1 MRLKL
6 QLLLILSSLG
16 LAFTSSQAKDI
27 ILPTTGVYKEIDTSV
42 AKAILKQLRSNS
54 PEEQKAAIKAIE
66 ASPDKYAPPVFYA
79 LSSALY
85 LKGERERAAFWFY
98 AGQLRGRYDANR
110 CADISARS
118 AIAVMN
124 QQFGGLINQ
133 YMFAH
138 LDKLEK
144 LVPEVIA
151 FDKKTAHNYD
161 HRWINLHGMGAI
173 QTSLG
178 DEKSGNEALSLPKTQ
193 WPAIEEQTR
202 KDYLSGFLEVL
213 NQAKERQAT
222 ANKKESAR
230 N

>member
-6 QLLLILSSLG
+6 QLLLILSSLS

-27 ILPTTGVYKEIDTSV
+27 ILPTTGVYKEIDTSG
-42 AKAILKQLRSNS
+42 AREIIKQLVSNS
-54 PEEQKAAIKAIE
+54 PAEQEAAIKAIE
-66 ASPDKYAPPVFYA
+66 TSPDKYAPPVFYK
-79 LSSALY
+79 LSSVLFI
-85 LKGERERAAFWFY
+85 KGNRERAAFWFY

-178 DEKSGNEALSLPKTQ
+178 DEKTQTEALSLPKAQ
-193 WPAIEEQTR
+193 WAAIEEQTR
-202 KDYLSGFLEVL
+202 RDYLVGFKEALK
-213 NQAKERQAT
+213 QAKERAAGSDKQS
-222 ANKKESAR
+222 K
-230 N
+230 